1 MNASFKV
8 TQKLR
13 RVLIVLLLLGA
24 ILSMWTATA
33 RDDCGFCTANLPAAA
48 MGNIAATGALALG
61 IGFVAIGMVAG
72 SADPK
77 RPRNVLLILII
88 GAVAA
93 IISLFALK
101 DRPYVEEGGISGTV
115 AATSVAVIFLYL
127 AFIVLL
133 LARSQEAASKAA
145 APVAA
150 ALPAH
155 EEDQHIL
162 LIEGIGTKYA
172 SRLNYN
178 GIITQPQLVRADA
191 RAIAKHAGCTTELA
205 EEWQGNARLME
216 VKGIGPQFAEIL
228 AMAGLRTVE
237 QLANSNPEELL
248 AKVDAIEERRKVRVL
263 KTDVKLHHIEKFIKA
278 AQAHK

>member
-8 TQKLR
+8 NQNLR
-13 RVLIVLLLLGA
+13 RILIGLLLIGA

-48 MGNIAATGALALG
+48 MGNIAGAGALALG

-72 SADPK
+72 SVDPK
-77 RPRNVLLILII
+77 RPRNVLVILII
-88 GAVAA
+88 GAIAA
-93 IISLFALK
+93 IIALFALK

-115 AATSVAVIFLYL
+115 AATSVAIMFLYL
-127 AFIVLL
+127 AFIVMLM
-133 LARSQEAASKAA
+133 ARTQEAAGKAA
-145 APVAA
+145 TPATEPI
-150 ALPAH
+150 PAH
-155 EEDQHIL
+155 EEEHHIL
-162 LIEGIGTKYA
+162 IIEGIGTKYA
-172 SRLNYN
+172 SRLNHN

-205 EEWQGNARLME
+205 EEWQGSARLMG

-237 QLANSNPEELL
+237 QLASSDPEALL

-263 KTDVKLHHIEKFIKA
+263 KTDVKLHHIEKFIQA
-278 AQAHK
+278 AQAHS